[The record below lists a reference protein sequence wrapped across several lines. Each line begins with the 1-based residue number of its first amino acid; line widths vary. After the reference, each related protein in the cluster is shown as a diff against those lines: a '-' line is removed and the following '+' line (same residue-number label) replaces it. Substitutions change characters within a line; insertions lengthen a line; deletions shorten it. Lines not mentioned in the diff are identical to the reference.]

1 MAQKGKWDA
10 NAGKPFDWAKGR
22 RSDSA
27 KNQLLIKKIKDMCER
42 YITPR
47 MCPSFSPSFSR
58 SISPSLSRSVSQSF
72 ILSVSQSPGRTD
84 FPEFI
89 SSRRNLPRLPTLR
102 HHRLLIPHCHCLP
115 PRRRHDHDR
124 QADPDSLDHHCH
136 LGAFAHET
144 PGRLFA

>member
-1 MAQKGKWDA
+1 MRMLV
-10 NAGKPFDWAKGR
+10 NLSTGR
-22 RSDSA
+22 RDDGATRRKTNYSSR
-27 KNQLLIKKIKDMCER
+27 KSKTCVNVILLRECVLHSLHLSVA
-42 YITPR
+42 
-47 MCPSFSPSFSR
+47 PSLRLSVA
-58 SISPSLSRSVSQSF
+58 PSLSRSVSQSF